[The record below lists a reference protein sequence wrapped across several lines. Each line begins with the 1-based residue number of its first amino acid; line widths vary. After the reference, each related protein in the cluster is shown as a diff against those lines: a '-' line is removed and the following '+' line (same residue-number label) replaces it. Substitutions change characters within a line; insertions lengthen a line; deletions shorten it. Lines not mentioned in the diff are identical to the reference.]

1 MILRYLAVLIWIFLV
16 SGNMEAQTPCKPKL
30 LSPAAFSEQLT
41 KIKTAQLVDI
51 RDPDELKYGYLEGA
65 KNINYYDKNFEQQV
79 LAQLK
84 KDKPVMIYCMSGYRS
99 GKVVKRLCELGFKEI
114 YDMQG
119 GAYAW
124 EKAGFPVK

>member
-1 MILRYLAVLIWIFLV
+1 MKRIAALFSFLLFLQF
-16 SGNMEAQTPCKPKL
+16 GLTAQTPCKNEVL
-30 LSPAAFSEQLT
+30 APAAFYQKLKTT
-41 KIKTAQLVDI
+41 KEVQLVDI
-51 RDPDELKYGYLEGA
+51 REPEEMKYGYLDGTR
-65 KNINYYDKNFEQQV
+65 NINYYEADFEKKI

-99 GKVVKRLCELGFKEI
+99 ARAAAILCKLGFKEV
-114 YDMQG
+114 YDLRG

>member
-1 MILRYLAVLIWIFLV
+1 MLILGVASFFPVD
-16 SGNMEAQTPCKPKL
+16 AQSSCKPVL
-30 LSPAAFSEQLT
+30 LSPASFSEKMAQL
-41 KIKTAQLVDI
+41 KDEQLVDI

-65 KNINYYDKNFEQQV
+65 KNINYYDKDFEQKM

-99 GKVVKRLCELGFKEI
+99 ARAVKRLCELGFKEV